1 MDWIWMLRW
10 AVKAN
15 KRSPEWSLKEKKKET
30 QQMFLSLSQY
40 SSMHLDETAKEM
52 KQMTRKISPWFYQ
65 DARGHYEEESNHSS
79 TWQSQNC
86 TGSNGITAYTKHG
99 FYHTWLTKKKK
110 ALLFYW
116 GERRA
121 QPDSTRNHFHSLLHT
136 EGFTVLFLSVS
147 AERNSV
153 NAVTFWNTV
162 LEASSD

>member
-40 SSMHLDETAKEM
+40 SSMHLDETAEEM

-79 TWQSQNC
+79 TRQSQNC

-99 FYHTWLTKKKK
+99 FYHTWLRKKKGF
-110 ALLFYW
+110 ALLLRRKKSTTRFY
-116 GERRA
+116 
-121 QPDSTRNHFHSLLHT
+121 QKPFPPLCYIQKDLQYFSFQL
-136 EGFTVLFLSVS
+136 
-147 AERNSV
+147 

>member
-99 FYHTWLTKKKK
+99 FYHTWLTKKKRLCSFTEEK
-110 ALLFYW
+110 EEHNQILPETIPTLCYIQKDLQYFSFQLMLKGIQLMLWLFEIPY
-116 GERRA
+116 
-121 QPDSTRNHFHSLLHT
+121 
-136 EGFTVLFLSVS
+136 
-147 AERNSV
+147 
-153 NAVTFWNTV
+153 
-162 LEASSD
+162 